1 MITNLKE
8 LCIIAE
14 APLDATLKNT
24 NSVYD
29 KTRYDYLRLTKVCI
43 YIKSLNLYRSN

>member
-29 KTRYDYLRLTKVCI
+29 KTRYDYLRLTKVCD
-43 YIKSLNLYRSN
+43 LNLIFKFI